1 MSDATPRRSFWS
13 RAADALHRLVHPHY
27 AEERERLDSV
37 MRKVEKAEAKQREQL
52 NDLRAI
58 VTRVWD
64 RVETQATQRDFRG
77 VDYRVGQLE
86 SAIGRQYH
94 IIAKALKLAEW
105 NEEQRVFERRLRRR
119 LARIASENRPVI
131 VGPWTGE
138 VGFELLYWIPFVT
151 YALHKASVS
160 PDRILVVSRG
170 GTAPWYSHLG
180 GQYADIL
187 SHVTPDRFRTET
199 MVQKK
204 QKGMGP
210 FDREVV
216 RTVLKGAGVRRASL
230 LHPGLMYPLFQPF
243 WKQRENVGRVEDH
256 TAHRLLERAAVPD
269 LRRRLPADYVAV
281 RFYFSASF
289 PDTPENRT
297 FVESVVA
304 RISEST
310 DVVLLNTG
318 INVDDHRDFAPG
330 QRDRLHYVNDLMTPD
345 GNLAVQSAV
354 IAGARA
360 FVGTYG
366 GFSYLAPLYGVRSL
380 AFYSDHDAF
389 FAHHLDF
396 AQRVFRR
403 LGAASLV
410 PLDARDADLVRL
422 ALGGV
427 GGGVGAVTGPA
438 LR

>member
-1 MSDATPRRSFWS
+1 MSSDTPRRSLWS
-13 RAADALHRLVHPHY
+13 RAADALHRLVHPRY
-27 AEERERLDSV
+27 AEERERLEGV
-37 MRKVEKAEAKQREQL
+37 MRRVEKADAKHREQL

-58 VTRVWD
+58 LTRVWD

-86 SAIGRQYH
+86 RAIGRQYH

-105 NEEQRVFERRLRRR
+105 NEEQRVFERRLHRR
-119 LARIASENRPVI
+119 LARMAAGGRPVV

-151 YALHKASVS
+151 YALQKTSVA

-180 GQYADIL
+180 GRYADVL
-187 SHVTPDRFRTET
+187 SHVSPDRFRQET
-199 MVQKK
+199 VVQKK
-204 QKGMGP
+204 QKGLGP
-210 FDREVV
+210 FDREIV
-216 RTVLKGAGVRRASL
+216 RAVLGRAGVRRASL

-243 WKQRENVGRVEDH
+243 WKQRENVGRVEEH
-256 TAHRLLERAAVPD
+256 TVHRLLDRAAAPD
-269 LRRRLPADYVAV
+269 ISRRLPPDYVAV

-289 PDTPENRT
+289 PDTAGNRA

-304 RISEST
+304 RLSESSH
-310 DVVLLNTG
+310 VVLLNTG
-318 INVDDHRDFAPG
+318 INVDDHRDYVPG
-330 QRDRLHYVNDLMTPD
+330 RSDRIHCVDDLMTPD

-410 PLDARDADLVRL
+410 PLDVRDVDLVRL
-422 ALGGV
+422 ALS
-427 GGGVGAVTGPA
+427 GVGAPA
-438 LR
+438 